1 MIASVLI
8 TYLILFIGLFVE
20 IIASYLGVVGMMSV
34 FSGNVYVI
42 TLIGIGLESTK
53 VALPIFLT
61 IQHNISQT
69 RKIILWSGVGI
80 LMCINAVAVYG
91 TLTRFSLD
99 VFTNVVKINNEMKGI
114 ENRIIL
120 YDERIE
126 EAKGTLNL
134 FNKSTE
140 KYLEMEYVTRG
151 LKERRKDEKERE
163 ELRANVQKLQD
174 EKLELNVEL
183 LELKSERTKVQSEF
197 GALREITGLFTAYP
211 DEHLNIAYLIFI
223 LAILMCFQP
232 LGLMMV
238 RSSVSEL
245 TDPTSEVAKIRKKA
259 RDLAQKRKTA
269 EQDIQSRSKFL
280 LEKQK
285 ELELKE
291 ELQKRNIH
299 EIEDE

>member
-1 MIASVLI
+1 MLTSVI
-8 TYLILFIGLFVE
+8 VTYLILFIGLFVE
-20 IIASYLGVVGMMSV
+20 IIASYLGVVGMQSV
-34 FSGNVYVI
+34 FSGNIYVV

-61 IQHNISQT
+61 IQHNISQQ
-69 RKIILWSGVGI
+69 RKILLWGGVLI

-99 VFTNVVKINNEMKGI
+99 VFTKVVRINNNIAGI
-114 ENRIIL
+114 ENRIDL
-120 YDERIE
+120 YDERIN
-126 EAKGTLNL
+126 EAKQTLEL
-134 FNKSTE
+134 FNQATS

-151 LKERRKDEKERE
+151 LKERRKDEEERE
-163 ELRANVQKLQD
+163 ELRQNVQKLQD

-183 LELKSERTKVQSEF
+183 LDLKSERTNVQSEF
-197 GALREITGLFTAYP
+197 GALREITGLFTPYP
-211 DEHLNIAYLIFI
+211 DDNLNIAYLIFI
-223 LAILMCFQP
+223 LAILICFQP

-299 EIEDE
+299 EMET

>member
-1 MIASVLI
+1 MLTSVI
-8 TYLILFIGLFVE
+8 VTYLILFIGLFVE
-20 IIASYLGVVGMMSV
+20 IIASYLGVVGMQSV
-34 FSGNVYVI
+34 FSGNIYVV

-61 IQHNISQT
+61 IQHNISQQ
-69 RKIILWSGVGI
+69 RKILLWGGVLI
-80 LMCINAVAVYG
+80 SMCINAVAVYG

-99 VFTNVVKINNEMKGI
+99 VFTKVVRINNNIAGI
-114 ENRIIL
+114 ENRIDL
-120 YDERIE
+120 YDERIN
-126 EAKGTLNL
+126 EAKQTLEL
-134 FNKSTE
+134 FNQATE

-151 LKERRKDEKERE
+151 LKERRKDEEERE
-163 ELRANVQKLQD
+163 ELRQNIQKLQD
-174 EKLELNVEL
+174 EKLALNVEL
-183 LELKSERTKVQSEF
+183 LDLKSERTKVQSEF
-197 GALREITGLFTAYP
+197 GALREITGLFTPYP
-211 DEHLNIAYLIFI
+211 DDNLNIAYLIFI
-223 LAILMCFQP
+223 LAILICFQP

-259 RDLAQKRKTA
+259 KDLAQKRKTA

-299 EIEDE
+299 EMET

>member
-1 MIASVLI
+1 MQ
-8 TYLILFIGLFVE
+8 
-20 IIASYLGVVGMMSV
+20 SV
-34 FSGNVYVI
+34 FSGNIYVV

-61 IQHNISQT
+61 IQHNISQQ
-69 RKIILWSGVGI
+69 RKIILWGGVLI

-99 VFTNVVKINNEMKGI
+99 VFTKVVRINNNIAGI
-114 ENRIIL
+114 ENRIDL
-120 YDERIE
+120 YDERIN
-126 EAKGTLNL
+126 EAKQTLEL
-134 FNKSTE
+134 FNQATE

-151 LKERRKDEKERE
+151 LKERRKDEEERE
-163 ELRANVQKLQD
+163 ELRQNVQKLQD
-174 EKLELNVEL
+174 EKLALNVEL
-183 LELKSERTKVQSEF
+183 LDLKSERTNVQSEF
-197 GALREITGLFTAYP
+197 GALREITGLFTPYP
-211 DEHLNIAYLIFI
+211 DDNLNIAYLIFI
-223 LAILMCFQP
+223 LAILICFQP

-259 RDLAQKRKTA
+259 KDLAQKRKTA
-269 EQDIQSRSKFL
+269 EKDIQSRSKFL

-299 EIEDE
+299 EMET

>member
-1 MIASVLI
+1 MLTSVI
-8 TYLILFIGLFVE
+8 VTYLILFIGLFVE
-20 IIASYLGVVGMMSV
+20 IIASYLGVVGMQSV
-34 FSGNVYVI
+34 FSGNIYVV

-61 IQHNISQT
+61 IQHNISQQ
-69 RKIILWSGVGI
+69 RKILLWGGVLI

-99 VFTNVVKINNEMKGI
+99 VFTKVVRINNNIAGI
-114 ENRIIL
+114 ENRIDL
-120 YDERIE
+120 YDERIN
-126 EAKGTLNL
+126 EAKQTLEL
-134 FNKSTE
+134 FNQATS

-151 LKERRKDEKERE
+151 LKERRKDEEERE
-163 ELRANVQKLQD
+163 ELRQNVQKLQD
-174 EKLELNVEL
+174 EKLALNVEL
-183 LELKSERTKVQSEF
+183 LDLKSERTNVQSEF
-197 GALREITGLFTAYP
+197 GALREITGLFTPYP
-211 DEHLNIAYLIFI
+211 DDNLNIAYLIFI
-223 LAILMCFQP
+223 LAILICFQP

-259 RDLAQKRKTA
+259 KDLAQKRKTA

-299 EIEDE
+299 EMET

>member
-1 MIASVLI
+1 MLTSVI
-8 TYLILFIGLFVE
+8 VTYLILFIGLFVE
-20 IIASYLGVVGMMSV
+20 IIASYLGVVGMQSV
-34 FSGNVYVI
+34 FSGNIYVV

-61 IQHNISQT
+61 IQHNISQQ
-69 RKIILWSGVGI
+69 RKILLWGGVLI

-99 VFTNVVKINNEMKGI
+99 VFTKVVRINNNIAGI
-114 ENRIIL
+114 ENRIDL
-120 YDERIE
+120 YDERIN
-126 EAKGTLNL
+126 EAKQTLEL
-134 FNKSTE
+134 FNQATE
-140 KYLEMEYVTRG
+140 KYLEME
-151 LKERRKDEKERE
+151 
-163 ELRANVQKLQD
+163 LRQNVQKLQD
-174 EKLELNVEL
+174 EKLALNVEL
-183 LELKSERTKVQSEF
+183 LDLKSERTNVQSEF
-197 GALREITGLFTAYP
+197 GALREITGLFTPYP
-211 DEHLNIAYLIFI
+211 DDNLNIAYLIFI
-223 LAILMCFQP
+223 LAILICFQP

-259 RDLAQKRKTA
+259 KDLAQKRKTA

-299 EIEDE
+299 EMET

>member
-1 MIASVLI
+1 MLTSVI
-8 TYLILFIGLFVE
+8 VTYLILFIGLFVE
-20 IIASYLGVVGMMSV
+20 IIASYLGVVGMQSV
-34 FSGNVYVI
+34 FSGNIYVV

-61 IQHNISQT
+61 IQHNISQQ
-69 RKIILWSGVGI
+69 RKIILWGGVLI

-99 VFTNVVKINNEMKGI
+99 VFTKVVRINNNIAGI
-114 ENRIIL
+114 ENRIDL
-120 YDERIE
+120 YDERIN
-126 EAKGTLNL
+126 EAKQTLEL
-134 FNKSTE
+134 FNQATE

-151 LKERRKDEKERE
+151 LKERRKDEEERE
-163 ELRANVQKLQD
+163 ELRQNVQKLQD
-174 EKLELNVEL
+174 EKLALNVEL
-183 LELKSERTKVQSEF
+183 LDLKSERTNVQSEF
-197 GALREITGLFTAYP
+197 GALREITGLFTPYP
-211 DEHLNIAYLIFI
+211 DDNLNIAYLIFI
-223 LAILMCFQP
+223 LAILICFQP

-259 RDLAQKRKTA
+259 KDLAQKRKTA

-299 EIEDE
+299 EMET

>member
-1 MIASVLI
+1 MLTSVI
-8 TYLILFIGLFVE
+8 VTYLILFIGLFVE
-20 IIASYLGVVGMMSV
+20 IIASYLGVVGMQSV
-34 FSGNVYVI
+34 FSGNIYVV

-61 IQHNISQT
+61 IQHNISQQ
-69 RKIILWSGVGI
+69 RKILLWGGVLI

-99 VFTNVVKINNEMKGI
+99 VFTKVVRINNNIAGI
-114 ENRIIL
+114 ENRIDL
-120 YDERIE
+120 YDERIN
-126 EAKGTLNL
+126 EAKQTLEL
-134 FNKSTE
+134 FNQATE

-151 LKERRKDEKERE
+151 LKERRKDEEERE
-163 ELRANVQKLQD
+163 ELRQNVQKLQD
-174 EKLELNVEL
+174 EKLALNVKL
-183 LELKSERTKVQSEF
+183 LDLKSERTNVQSEF
-197 GALREITGLFTAYP
+197 GALREITGLFTPYP
-211 DEHLNIAYLIFI
+211 DDNLNIAYLIFI
-223 LAILMCFQP
+223 LAILICFQP

-259 RDLAQKRKTA
+259 KDLAQKRKTA

-299 EIEDE
+299 EMET

>member
-1 MIASVLI
+1 MITSVLI

-61 IQHNISQT
+61 IQYNISQT
-69 RKIILWSGVGI
+69 RKIILWSGVGV

-151 LKERRKDEKERE
+151 LKERR
-163 ELRANVQKLQD
+163 NC
-174 EKLELNVEL
+174 L
-183 LELKSERTKVQSEF
+183 LYTSPSPRDATLSRM
-197 GALREITGLFTAYP
+197 P
-211 DEHLNIAYLIFI
+211 
-223 LAILMCFQP
+223 
-232 LGLMMV
+232 
-238 RSSVSEL
+238 SS
-245 TDPTSEVAKIRKKA
+245 A
-259 RDLAQKRKTA
+259 
-269 EQDIQSRSKFL
+269 
-280 LEKQK
+280 
-285 ELELKE
+285 
-291 ELQKRNIH
+291 
-299 EIEDE
+299 

>member
-20 IIASYLGVVGMMSV
+20 IIASYLGVVGMQSV
-34 FSGNVYVI
+34 FAGNIWVV
-42 TLIGIGLESTK
+42 TLIGVGLETTK
-53 VALPIFLT
+53 VSLPIFLT
-61 IQHNISQT
+61 IQNQITFT
-69 RKIILWSGVGI
+69 RKTVLWCGVGI
-80 LMCINAVAVYG
+80 LMLINAVAVYG

-99 VFTNVVKINNEMKGI
+99 VYTKVVRINNNIKSVED
-114 ENRIIL
+114 RVLL
-120 YDERIE
+120 YDDRIK
-126 EAKGTLNL
+126 EAKGTLKL
-134 FNKSTE
+134 FNEATAI
-140 KYLEMEYVTRG
+140 YLEKDYVTRG

-163 ELRANVQKLQD
+163 ELRDNIQKLQD
-174 EKLELNVEL
+174 EKLALGVEL
-183 LELKSERTKVQSEF
+183 LDQKSARSKVQSEF
-197 GALREITGLFTAYP
+197 GALREITGLFTPNP

-223 LAILMCFQP
+223 LAILICFQP

-238 RSSVSEL
+238 RSSISEL

-259 RDLAQKRKTA
+259 KDLREKRITA

-291 ELQKRNIH
+291 ELHKRNIH
-299 EIEDE
+299 EIEDD

>member
-1 MIASVLI
+1 MLTSVI
-8 TYLILFIGLFVE
+8 VTYLILFIGLFVE
-20 IIASYLGVVGMMSV
+20 IIASYLGVVGMQSV
-34 FSGNVYVI
+34 FSGNIYVV

-61 IQHNISQT
+61 IQHNISQQ
-69 RKIILWSGVGI
+69 RKILLWGGVLI

-99 VFTNVVKINNEMKGI
+99 VFTKVVRINNNIAGI
-114 ENRIIL
+114 ENRIDL
-120 YDERIE
+120 YDERIN
-126 EAKGTLNL
+126 EAKQTLEL
-134 FNKSTE
+134 FNQATE

-151 LKERRKDEKERE
+151 LKERRKDEEERE
-163 ELRANVQKLQD
+163 ELRQNIQKLQD
-174 EKLELNVEL
+174 EKLALNVEL
-183 LELKSERTKVQSEF
+183 LDLKSERTKVQSEF
-197 GALREITGLFTAYP
+197 GALREITGLFTPYP
-211 DEHLNIAYLIFI
+211 DDNLNIAYLIFI
-223 LAILMCFQP
+223 LAILICFQP

-259 RDLAQKRKTA
+259 KDLAQKRKTA

-299 EIEDE
+299 EMET

>member
-1 MIASVLI
+1 MLTSVI
-8 TYLILFIGLFVE
+8 VTYLILFIGLFVE
-20 IIASYLGVVGMMSV
+20 IIASYLGVVGMQSV
-34 FSGNVYVI
+34 FSGNIYVV

-61 IQHNISQT
+61 IQHNISQQ
-69 RKIILWSGVGI
+69 RKILLWGGVLI

-99 VFTNVVKINNEMKGI
+99 VFTKVVRINNNIAGI
-114 ENRIIL
+114 ENRIDL
-120 YDERIE
+120 YDERIN
-126 EAKGTLNL
+126 EAKQTLEL
-134 FNKSTE
+134 FNQATE

-151 LKERRKDEKERE
+151 LKERRKDEEERE
-163 ELRANVQKLQD
+163 ELRQNIQKLQD
-174 EKLELNVEL
+174 EKLALNVEL
-183 LELKSERTKVQSEF
+183 LDLKSERTNVQSEF
-197 GALREITGLFTAYP
+197 GALREITGLFTPYP
-211 DEHLNIAYLIFI
+211 DDNLNIAYLIFI
-223 LAILMCFQP
+223 LAILICFQP

-259 RDLAQKRKTA
+259 KDLAQKRKTA

-299 EIEDE
+299 EMET

>member
-1 MIASVLI
+1 MLTSVI
-8 TYLILFIGLFVE
+8 VTYLILFIGLFVE
-20 IIASYLGVVGMMSV
+20 IIASYLGVVGMQSV
-34 FSGNVYVI
+34 FSGNIYVV

-61 IQHNISQT
+61 IQHNISQQ
-69 RKIILWSGVGI
+69 RKILLWGGVLI

-99 VFTNVVKINNEMKGI
+99 VFTKVVRINNNIAGI
-114 ENRIIL
+114 ENRIDL
-120 YDERIE
+120 YDERIN
-126 EAKGTLNL
+126 EAKQTLEL
-134 FNKSTE
+134 FNQATE

-151 LKERRKDEKERE
+151 LKERRKDEEERE
-163 ELRANVQKLQD
+163 ELRQNVQKLQD
-174 EKLELNVEL
+174 EKLALNVEL
-183 LELKSERTKVQSEF
+183 LDLKSERTNVQSEF
-197 GALREITGLFTAYP
+197 GALREITGLFTPYP
-211 DEHLNIAYLIFI
+211 DDNLNIAYLIFI
-223 LAILMCFQP
+223 LAILICFQP

-259 RDLAQKRKTA
+259 KDLAQKRKTA

-299 EIEDE
+299 EMET